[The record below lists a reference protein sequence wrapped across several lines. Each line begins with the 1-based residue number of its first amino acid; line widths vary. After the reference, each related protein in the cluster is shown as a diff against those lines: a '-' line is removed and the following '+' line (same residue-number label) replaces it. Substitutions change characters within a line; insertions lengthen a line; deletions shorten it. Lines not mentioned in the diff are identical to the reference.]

1 MSLVLCLIFF
11 LSGASALIFETLWFR
26 LVGLTLG
33 NSVWAS
39 SIVLSSFMAGL
50 ALGNLLAARH
60 GPRIC
65 RPLVAYACLEVAI
78 GATGF
83 ALVPI
88 LPGLT
93 PLLNPLLGTFL
104 DTPWILNPLRLLI
117 SFALLLVPATAMGAT
132 LPLLVKTLS
141 LREPNFGRVLGRL
154 YGWNT
159 LGAVAGALGG
169 EVFLIGAVGMLG
181 TGLVAA
187 FLNGLAAVSALA
199 LAPKF
204 RFAVSNETGA
214 GVSTESRAAVSAP
227 SLSPGGR
234 RLLAAA
240 FLSGATLLGLEVVW
254 FRFTLL
260 FINGTSLAFA
270 FMLSVVLC
278 GIAVGGFIASW
289 WLKLRPLAYKLT
301 PLIALV
307 SGATAVFTYISL
319 PDVLGSLSAGPVS
332 VMSGVLF
339 IFLGR
344 SLEEEIP
351 DKTRAAAWL
360 TSANTV
366 GAVVGSLIAGF
377 VLIPSVGLELSFFI
391 LALWYGGVA
400 LSSLRAGFR
409 LSPRTRGEAT
419 TLRLAGVGFVLL
431 LAFFPFGLMKNHYFP
446 MVLGP
451 YLGDGSQVEAVEE
464 GLTEA
469 AFYLRKDLFGQPRYH
484 RLVTNGISM
493 STTTFRAKR
502 YMRLFAF
509 WPVAVH
515 PEATRALLISYGV
528 GVTAR
533 ALTDIDTLESID
545 VVDISQNLIDLSQ
558 VVSVFP
564 EDHPLQDPRVTVHI
578 EDGRFFLQT
587 TEQVFDIITAEPP
600 PPKNA
605 GIVNLYSQEYFE
617 LLHDR
622 LAPRGIAT
630 YWLPV
635 YQLRV
640 DEAKAITKGFC
651 LAFADCSLWTGAGT
665 EWMLVGTREHPGG
678 TNQEDFGAQWSK
690 PRSAKRLSA
699 IGIES
704 PELLGTL
711 FLGDAR
717 FLAEW
722 TGDTPPLTDNY
733 PHRVYPDVPYLSAPS
748 KPSQSEYLRVMA
760 ERGARDRFKESDFI
774 RSLWPEETYL
784 QTLDYFQ
791 YQTIVN
797 QHLARGGAGIPE
809 LHFLLTQSDLRSLPL
824 MLMTTDE
831 EDVPILEDA
840 VRRNVQ
846 DPMLD
851 YLLAAHAM
859 GDRDYDRAVEHF
871 DRGLARDPGSAELV
885 RFRILALVLSGEQ
898 EKARE
903 SAEALRAREA
913 RQPERAGQAGQA
925 GQGTQNDVRFWAWL
939 ETILNSGAS
948 SESTAGR

>member
-26 LVGLTLG
+26 LAGLTLG

-60 GPRIC
+60 GPRVE
-65 RPLVAYACLEVAI
+65 RPLVAYAGLEVAI
-78 GATGF
+78 GVTGF

-93 PLLNPLLGTFL
+93 PLLNPLLGSFL
-104 DTPWILNPLRLLI
+104 ETPWVLNPLRLLI
-117 SFALLLVPATAMGAT
+117 AFSLLLIPATAMGAT

-141 LREPNFGRVLGRL
+141 LRDANFGRVLGRL

-169 EVFLIGAVGMLG
+169 EVFLIGAVGLLG

-187 FLNGLAAVSALA
+187 LLNGVAAVSALVISPRYRVPVA
-199 LAPKF
+199 MEP
-204 RFAVSNETGA
+204 EEEIA
-214 GVSTESRAAVSAP
+214 GEPVASAP
-227 SLSPGGR
+227 RLSREGK

-270 FMLSVVLC
+270 FMLSVVLG
-278 GIAVGGFIASW
+278 GIALGGFIASW

-301 PLIALV
+301 PLLALV
-307 SGATAVFTYISL
+307 SGAIAIFTYISL

-332 VMSGVLF
+332 VMSGIIF

-344 SLEEEIP
+344 SLEEEVP

-360 TSANTV
+360 TFSNTV
-366 GAVVGSLIAGF
+366 GAVAGSLIAGF
-377 VLIPSVGLELSFFI
+377 VLIPSLGVELSFFV
-391 LALWYGGVA
+391 LALVYGGIA
-400 LSSLRAGFR
+400 LLSLRAGFR
-409 LSPRTRGEAT
+409 SSPRTRGEIT
-419 TLRLAGVGFVLL
+419 TLRLAGVAFVLL
-431 LAFFPFGLMKNHYFP
+431 LALFPFGLMKNHYFP
-446 MVLGP
+446 IVLGP
-451 YLGDGSQVEAVEE
+451 YLGDGSHVEAVEE

-533 ALTDIDTLESID
+533 ALADTDTLTSID
-545 VVDISQNLIDLSQ
+545 VVDISRNLIDLSQ
-558 VVSVFP
+558 KVSVFP

-587 TEQVFDIITAEPP
+587 TEQEFDIITAEPP

-651 LAFADCSLWTGAGT
+651 LAFEDCSLWTGAGT
-665 EWMLVGTREHPGG
+665 EWMLVGTRGHRGG
-678 TNQEDFGAQWSK
+678 ADQQDFGAQWQK
-690 PRSAKRLSA
+690 PRAARRLSA
-699 IGIES
+699 IGLES
-704 PELLGTL
+704 PKLLGTL

-733 PHRVYPDVPYLSAPS
+733 PHRVYTDVPYLSSPS
-748 KPSQSEYLRVMA
+748 EPDQRESEYLRVMG
-760 ERGARDRFKESDFI
+760 ESGARNRFKESELI
-774 RSLWPEETYL
+774 RRLWPEETYH

-809 LHFLLTQSDLRSLPL
+809 LYFLLTRSELRSVPL
-824 MLMTTDE
+824 MLMSTDE
-831 EDVPILEDA
+831 EDLPILEDA
-840 VRRNVQ
+840 VRENVQ

-859 GDRDYDRAVEHF
+859 SDRDYHRAVEHL
-871 DRGLARDPGSAELV
+871 DRALARDAGSAELV
-885 RFRILALVLSGEQ
+885 RFRILALVLSGQ
-898 EKARE
+898 QQKARE
-903 SAEALRAREA
+903 SADVLRAREA
-913 RQPERAGQAGQA
+913 RGQAA
-925 GQGTQNDVRFWAWL
+925 GGDARFWAWL
-939 ETILNSGAS
+939 ETVLDSQRPFES
-948 SESTAGR
+948 SVGR